1 MLNYITWDLSP
12 EIFSLGPITV
22 RYYGLLW
29 ASSFMISYIIM
40 KKIFLREGLTEEQLD
55 KFSMYIFAGTIL
67 GARLGHVLFYQPGY
81 YLHNPIEILQ
91 IWKGGLASHG
101 GAFGILVA
109 MYLAT
114 KFLKKTY
121 LWIADR
127 IVIVVALSGFLIRM
141 GNLMNSEI
149 YGIQTHL
156 PWGFIFVLN
165 NETVPKHPTQ
175 IYEGIIALM
184 VFIYLMY
191 AYFKTTIFKKE
202 GFAFGL
208 FMFVIFIDRLLIEFI
223 KEKQVAFE
231 YNMPLDMGQILS
243 IPFILAGAYL
253 IFRTLKQKN
262 TTTN

>member
-1 MLNYITWDLSP
+1 MLNYIIWDISP
-12 EIFSLGPITV
+12 EIFSVGPVTV

-40 KKIFLREGLTEEQLD
+40 KKIFLREGLTEELLD
-55 KFSMYIFAGTIL
+55 KFSMYIFIGTIA

-81 YLHNPIEILQ
+81 YLSHPVEILQ

-101 GAFGILVA
+101 GAIGILIA
-109 MYLAT
+109 MYLST
-114 KFLKKTY
+114 KFLKRSY

-149 YGIQTHL
+149 YGLPTQL
-156 PWGFIFVLN
+156 PWGFVFVLN

-175 IYEGIIALM
+175 IYEGGIALIT
-184 VFIYLMY
+184 FIFLMY
-191 AYFKTTIFKKE
+191 AYFKTNLFKRQ

-208 FMFVIFIDRLLIEFI
+208 FMLIIFTDRLLIEFI

-231 YNMPLDMGQILS
+231 NNMPLDMGQILS

-253 IFRTLKQKN
+253 IYRSFIKEKKTS
-262 TTTN
+262 